1 MTRRFHVSHL
11 IPNPRQHGLQGYREV
26 IESLRWGLASL
37 GHEVTVNLNAIAN
50 DATNIVLGF
59 QMLGEADIGRLPPD
73 TIVYNLE
80 QIAGLSDEQLKPV
93 FRAAARRLR
102 VWEYSERNLIAW
114 QRLRPVQ
121 SVVHVPIGW
130 APTLATIPRAD
141 PQDIDILFYG
151 IPSNHRFG
159 MFNALCQQGMS
170 CVYACGLYG
179 SSRDTLIARAKL
191 VLNLNLYS
199 QSRIFEIVRVSHLL
213 TNAKAVVADLYPDT
227 FIEPDLRDSVAFA
240 VPEKIVE
247 CCHRLLEDE
256 SARRK
261 LERQGEET
269 MRKRDIRSILSRA
282 LEATGLSPG

>member
-26 IESLRWGLASL
+26 IETLRWGLASL
-37 GHEVTVNLNAIAN
+37 GYDVSVNLNAIAN

-59 QMLGEADIGRLPPD
+59 QMLGESDISRLPPD

-80 QIAGLSDEQLKPV
+80 QIAGLSDDQLKPV
-93 FRAAARRLR
+93 FRGAARRLR
-102 VWEYSERNLIAW
+102 IWEYSERNLVAW
-114 QRLRPVQ
+114 QRLQPLHP
-121 SVVHVPIGW
+121 VVHVPIGW
-130 APTLATIPRAD
+130 APTLATIPRAAS
-141 PQDIDILFYG
+141 QDIDILYYG
-151 IPSNHRFG
+151 IPSDYRFA

-170 CVYACGLYG
+170 CLYACGLYG

-227 FIEPDLRDSVAFA
+227 FVEPDLRDAVAFA
-240 VPEKIVE
+240 VPEKVVD
-247 CCHRLLEDE
+247 CCRRLLEDE

-261 LERQGEET
+261 LEKQGEEA
-269 MRKRDIRSILSRA
+269 MRKRDIRPILSRA
-282 LEATGLSPG
+282 LEATGLSSR